1 MWWIVP
7 TIIVGVF
14 LLLILMED
22 DLIEMFHRSN
32 IKKQQQERKIEEDY
46 MASCAFLKIIQFVE
60 NDKGDSYEII
70 IKSASKRLLNLLT
83 DAYQNDNRVM
93 FVDSLPPVTSGL
105 VGLETSIIL
114 RNKPNVEPIRL
125 IKLKG
130 DSDIEENLN
139 SVILALEKQ

>member
-1 MWWIVP
+1 MV
-7 TIIVGVF
+7 T
-14 LLLILMED
+14 LIK
-22 DLIEMFHRSN
+22 IFHRPN
-32 IKKQQQERKIEEDY
+32 IKKRQQERKIEKDY
-46 MASCAFLKIIQFVE
+46 MASCAFLRIIKFVE
-60 NDKGDSYEII
+60 NNKINSYEII
-70 IKSASKRLLNLLT
+70 IKSASERLLNLLT

-114 RNKPNVEPIRL
+114 HNKPDVKPIKW

-130 DSDIEENLN
+130 DFDIEEKLD